1 MQQTWLFASNAHQT
15 PLAEFGSAALNRVA
29 HTPYGIHSAGGPLAT
44 RMGFN
49 GQLREPSGWYSLGN
63 GHRVYNPVL
72 RRFHS
77 PDRLSPFG
85 KGGLN
90 AYAYCQ
96 GDPLNYTDPSGQ
108 FIQWLTGNPAH
119 VVGLNAGL
127 FLLNL
132 AALFTAALTPVG
144 VIASVIGMA
153 GAVVGATGSAM
164 QLGGKEAGKYV
175 SVVGT
180 LISSVGT
187 VLKVGVMA
195 SAIYKN
201 PTAALV
207 KAKTNFKQFLPKKPG
222 TASAGSAE
230 PRVRPSITENSQS
243 LAMREVR
250 GGSPAS
256 RS

>member
-1 MQQTWLFASNAHQT
+1 MQQTWLFACDAHQT

-29 HTPYGIHSAGGPLAT
+29 HTPYGTHSAGGPLAT

-49 GQLREPSGWYSLGN
+49 GQIREPLGCYSLGN

-85 KGGLN
+85 KGGVN
-90 AYAYCQ
+90 PYAYCQ

-119 VVGLNAGL
+119 VLGLNAGL
-127 FLLNL
+127 FFLNL
-132 AALFTAALTPVG
+132 AALFTAVLTPVG
-144 VIASVIGMA
+144 VIASAVGMA

-164 QLGGKEAGKYV
+164 QLAGKEAGRYV

-187 VLKVGVMA
+187 VLKVSVMA

-201 PTAALV
+201 PPAALA
-207 KAKTNFKQFLPKKPG
+207 KAKINITQLWTDKPARRLAKTTGLPLRESMR
-222 TASAGSAE
+222 A
-230 PRVRPSITENSQS
+230 VRRNSQIRDTT
-243 LAMREVR
+243 L
-250 GGSPAS
+250 
-256 RS
+256 